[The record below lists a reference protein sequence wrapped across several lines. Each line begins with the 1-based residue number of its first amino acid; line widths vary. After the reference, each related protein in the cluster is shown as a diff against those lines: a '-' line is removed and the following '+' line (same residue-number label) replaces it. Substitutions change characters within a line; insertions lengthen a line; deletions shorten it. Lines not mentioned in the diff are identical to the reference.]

1 MTSAGLTI
9 TINQFMTPIDYG
21 VLFGNAA
28 RQNKKLYHC
37 EQHSRIKEF
46 EQFEGQLRT
55 QEGGS
60 VGFGGRG

>member
-1 MTSAGLTI
+1 MISFGLTI
-9 TINQFMTPIDYG
+9 TFNQFMTPVDNC
-21 VLFGNAA
+21 VLFGKAA
-28 RQNKKLYHC
+28 RENKKQSHC